1 MINGVYYSTVYQQL
15 QQQLKLDGD
24 MIIIVTEHGLY
35 MSFFIN
41 DTVSSLSK
49 NIIPNT

>member
-35 MSFFIN
+35 LSFFYDN
-41 DTVSSLSK
+41 VSSLSK
-49 NIIPNT
+49 SINPTT